1 MDKLKTGSD
10 TERQYLTFGIR
21 DEYFGI
27 SIDTVKE
34 ILEYS
39 NVTAIPLMPDF
50 VKGVLNLRGEVVP
63 VIDLSLRLGKGPT
76 EVKERTCIVVLEIP
90 YEQELV
96 TLGALV
102 DSVTEVIDIDTS
114 AIEPAPTFGARIKA
128 QFIHGVVNVD
138 GQFVILLRGEK
149 ALSVE
154 ELASLVEN
162 VIEQ

>member
-1 MDKLKTGSD
+1 MEKRKTESA
-10 TERQYLTFGIR
+10 TEQQYLTFGIR

-39 NVTAIPLMPDF
+39 NVTSIPLMPDF

-63 VIDLSLRLGKGPT
+63 VIDLSLRLGKGAT
-76 EVKERTCIVVLEIP
+76 EVQDRTCIVVLEIP
-90 YEQELV
+90 FEDELV
-96 TLGALV
+96 TLGAVV
-102 DSVTEVIDIDTS
+102 DSVTEVIEIDTS
-114 AIEPAPTFGARIKA
+114 TIEPAPTFGARIKA
-128 QFIHGVVNVD
+128 QFIHGVANVD

>member
-10 TERQYLTFGIR
+10 KERQYLTFGIR
-21 DEYFGI
+21 DECFGI

-63 VIDLSLRLGKGPT
+63 VIDLSLRLGKGVT

-90 YEQELV
+90 FEQDVV

-114 AIEPAPTFGARIKA
+114 SIEPAPTFGARIKA